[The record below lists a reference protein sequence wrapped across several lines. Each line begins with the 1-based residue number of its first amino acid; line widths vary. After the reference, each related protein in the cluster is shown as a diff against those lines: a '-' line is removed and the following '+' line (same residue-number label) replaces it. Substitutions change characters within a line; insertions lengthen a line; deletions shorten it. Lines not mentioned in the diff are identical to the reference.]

1 MKITPYADCLV
12 ATIHHLFRKGTPA
25 VQGKVF
31 YVTVRNILADYTE
44 DDDSISGFVHLA
56 VVAESNYVQV
66 YASLTPRP
74 DRGRDRDVTDWR
86 LICDHD
92 SAWRDDGVRSAL
104 AAAYKLTE
112 ALAVST
118 LKKEAGKL
126 TVHIAID
133 DMEIADIP
141 QHRFAQVQRAPL
153 TADQLLPQ

>member
-1 MKITPYADCLV
+1 MKIAPYADCLV

-31 YVTVRNILADYTE
+31 YVTVRSIFADYTE
-44 DDDSISGFVHLA
+44 DEDSIGGFTHLA
-56 VVAESNYVQV
+56 IVAESNYVQV

-74 DRGRDRDVTDWR
+74 DRGRDITNWR

-104 AAAYKLTE
+104 SSAYKLTE
-112 ALAVST
+112 DLGVSR
-118 LKKEAGKL
+118 LKKDVSKL
-126 TVHIAID
+126 HIHISID
-133 DMEIADIP
+133 DMEITDLP
-141 QHRFAQVQRAPL
+141 EHRFADVKRAPL

>member
-1 MKITPYADCLV
+1 MQITPYADCLV

-31 YVTVRNILADYTE
+31 YVTVRIILADYTE
-44 DDDSISGFVHLA
+44 DVESIAGFVHLA
-56 VVAESNYVQV
+56 VIAESNYVQV

-74 DRGRDRDVTDWR
+74 DRGQDITDWR

-92 SAWRDDGVRSAL
+92 SAWRDDGVRGAIKSA
-104 AAAYKLTE
+104 AKLVE
-112 ALAVST
+112 ALAVNTYS
-118 LKKEAGKL
+118 KEVSKL
-126 TVHIAID
+126 TAHIAID